1 MLGGNTQNFVKEI
14 LFAYNYIFQM
24 KNTGLQ
30 KVKHIIQRNK
40 LFNDRGRDVNSGRH
54 RSKVYTFPP

>member
-24 KNTGLQ
+24 RNTGLQ

-40 LFNDRGRDVNSGRH
+40 LFSNRE
-54 RSKVYTFPP
+54 